1 MAMWNIHMVQRL
13 QDSIDEVD
21 ELVVVDCYGER
32 KQYLL
37 ERGRRN
43 EKEKKQKSKNIQCPV
58 RRPCKDPISSFCFP
72 FAKTTTKND
81 DD

>member
-1 MAMWNIHMVQRL
+1 MVQRL

-21 ELVVVDCYGER
+21 ELVVVDCYGKR

-37 ERGRRN
+37 VRRKMKRER
-43 EKEKKQKSKNIQCPV
+43 KETKVRNIQCPV
-58 RRPCKDPISSFCFP
+58 RRPCKDPFSSFYFS